1 MVHLS
6 RHFETCYSTPSS
18 IDLMYFSIPCD
29 SFFFSLFIVL
39 KRFRLS
45 HSHYRLCLKQ
55 WQSSF
60 FLLFFV
66 VVVAVVDFQISIFFV
81 CLYLFIH
88 FLFKSKEIY
97 FNFRVGLFS
106 LRLFFFWGE
115 TYTLCVWHEYKK
127 PVWVKNG
134 RENQWTMRIKSV
146 FNYFNLLLASCSE
159 NKNSNVIAAVDLFR
173 FSMRI
178 YLNRCGCFLTFIF
191 RA

>member
-1 MVHLS
+1 MIRFS
-6 RHFETCYSTPSS
+6 FHFLLCSKGSGSLIHTIGYVWNN
-18 IDLMYFSIPCD
+18 DNLV
-29 SFFFSLFIVL
+29 SFYCFSLLLLPLSIFKFRFSLCVFIYL
-39 KRFRLS
+39 FIF
-45 HSHYRLCLKQ
+45 C
-55 WQSSF
+55 SS
-60 FLLFFV
+60 
-66 VVVAVVDFQISIFFV
+66 QRKSISIFVLVYFPFV
-81 CLYLFIH
+81 YF
-88 FLFKSKEIY
+88 FL
-97 FNFRVGLFS
+97 
-106 LRLFFFWGE
+106 GE
-115 TYTLCVWHEYKK
+115 TYTLCVWHEYRK